1 MFSSERQ
8 SNRLVNL
15 IGLILILLA
24 LVIAYMGKVV
34 NVAKITAPFENALSG
49 TVVGDWIDEAK
60 QRDLERRLESSDNP
74 AQDLAN
80 FIKSQPGLSKLQ
92 RFYIKYQGFMEK
104 FENSVSEIPNPFV
117 IVICLWLL
125 FAIKSLVVLVPA
137 SFTCLVTA
145 LIFPFPVAVVINMC
159 GYAIM
164 FLAKYFWGK
173 HVGEGNIS
181 KLVKHSKLLWA
192 YVQDEENGNGNGNPL
207 VLFILRLVPTV
218 PLNPISSMYGKMGYD
233 LWKYMLLSLLG
244 ISLRVV
250 SVTSLGSN
258 VGNPFSYAFVVPLV
272 VILFIS
278 GFSMVMF
285 SFVLSQR
292 EKKQKRLEGK
302 EEVKEEKVEKAK
314 TLEDDGIIEQ

>member
-1 MFSSERQ
+1 MFSQERQ

-34 NVAKITAPFENALSG
+34 DIAKITAPFESALSG
-49 TVVGDWIDEAK
+49 TAIGDWIDEAK

-104 FENSVSEIPNPFV
+104 FENSVSEIPNPLV

-125 FAIKSLVVLVPA
+125 FAIKALIVLVPA

-145 LIFPFPVAVVINMC
+145 LIFPFPVAVTVNMC

-164 FLAKYFWGK
+164 FLIKYFWGK

-181 KLVKHSKLLWA
+181 KLLKHSDALWRFI
-192 YVQDEENGNGNGNPL
+192 QDSENGNGNGNPL

-218 PLNPISSMYGKMGYD
+218 PLNPISSMYGKMEYD

-258 VGNPFSYAFVVPLV
+258 VADPFSSAFVVPLV
-272 VILFIS
+272 IILFVS
-278 GFSMVMF
+278 GFSMVIF
-285 SFVLSQR
+285 SLIISRR
-292 EKKQKRLEGK
+292 EKKAKLKTAEAAEK
-302 EEVKEEKVEKAK
+302 EE
-314 TLEDDGIIEQ
+314 